1 MPDCEGVIVEMN
13 ESIRKYMK
21 VGLIHFM
28 AYPAVIKG
36 EGPIE
41 ETLRKIALD
50 DYFEAVEV
58 TWIKDASVRSRVQK
72 MLETAHLD
80 VAYGG
85 QPRLLTTAL
94 NINDLDPVGRE
105 SALTTLKA
113 GIDEAYEFGSIGLR
127 LSERKIPGRQERRG
141 IPGAGGVDP
150 RALRLCQKQREYEG
164 CVGSV

>member
-1 MPDCEGVIVEMN
+1 MN

-58 TWIKDASVRSRVQK
+58 TWIKDASVRSRV
-72 MLETAHLD
+72 
-80 VAYGG
+80 
-85 QPRLLTTAL
+85 
-94 NINDLDPVGRE
+94 
-105 SALTTLKA
+105 
-113 GIDEAYEFGSIGLR
+113 
-127 LSERKIPGRQERRG
+127 
-141 IPGAGGVDP
+141 
-150 RALRLCQKQREYEG
+150 
-164 CVGSV
+164 